1 MVDDLADLSEV
12 ERRLFPQPVGT
23 WTPDDWAAFFAIA
36 QRLAD
41 QYGKEHIV
49 ALVDELV
56 LVGAGPTREMADA
69 IRPQYGH
76 NDELTST
83 WGVNRWSGL

>member
-1 MVDDLADLSEV
+1 MDDLADLSEV